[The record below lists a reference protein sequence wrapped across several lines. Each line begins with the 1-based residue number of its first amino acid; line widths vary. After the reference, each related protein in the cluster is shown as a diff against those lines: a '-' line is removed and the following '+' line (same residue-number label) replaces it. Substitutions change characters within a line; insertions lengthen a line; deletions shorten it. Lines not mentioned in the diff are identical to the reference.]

1 MGDYRQYTKEEITQ
15 ANQVD
20 LEELMRRQG
29 EELLPSGRE
38 KRLGSNHSV
47 TIRKNCWYD
56 HAAGKPS
63 TL

>member
-29 EELLPSGRE
+29 GRIAAIGQR
-38 KRLGSNHSV
+38 KAPWQQSQRHHS
-47 TIRKNCWYD
+47 
-56 HAAGKPS
+56 
-63 TL
+63 

>member
-38 KRLGSNHSV
+38 KRLWQQSQRHHS
-47 TIRKNCWYD
+47 
-56 HAAGKPS
+56 
-63 TL
+63 